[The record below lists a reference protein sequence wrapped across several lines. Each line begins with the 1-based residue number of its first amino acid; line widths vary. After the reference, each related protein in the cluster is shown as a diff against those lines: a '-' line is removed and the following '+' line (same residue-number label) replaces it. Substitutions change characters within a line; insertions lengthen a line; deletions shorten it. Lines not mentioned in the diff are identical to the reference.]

1 MRIVLLG
8 APGSGKGTQAKQLV
22 EKYNIPQISTGD
34 LLRAAVAAGTD
45 LGKRAKEAMDAGQLV
60 TDDIVLGMIQERL
73 NEPDAK
79 NGFILDGFPRNI
91 PQAQSLD
98 AMLAR
103 VGQPLQLSL
112 LVDVDTEVLMK
123 RITGRRSC
131 GSCGAIYNIY
141 FSPPKEPG
149 KCDKCGGVLQHR
161 SDDNE
166 TTVRSRLEVYEQ
178 QTAPLVSYYKAQGK
192 LRTVKGVGGINDI
205 FNNICDVIEAQIRP
219 LAKAMS
225 EAEAAEAAKPAAAAK
240 SVEEE
245 KPAKKKAAK
254 KKAAKKKAAKKK
266 AAKKKAAKKKA
277 AKKKAA
283 KKKASKKKAAKKKA
297 AKKSRKKVTKKKAAK
312 KKVKKKAAK
321 KKAAKKK
328 GKKKA
333 AKKKAKKKAAKK
345 KSKKKA
351 KKKAVKKKAA
361 KKSKKKAAKK
371 KTKKKAKKKKSR

>member
-277 AKKKAA
+277 
-283 KKKASKKKAAKKKA
+283 SKKKAAKKKA